1 MVETNA
7 GLNATKETESVTS
20 AEAMDIVAERAI
32 ITMDAMVK
40 LVEMIIIF
48 V

>member
-20 AEAMDIVAERAI
+20 VEAMDFVAERD
-32 ITMDAMVK
+32 ITNMDVMVK